1 MMSDISR
8 IILFISCMLCAI
20 QDVRW
25 RRIHVLT
32 YLIFMLPG
40 LLLSYMGERSPEDMI
55 LALIP
60 GSLLYIASMI
70 TGQSIGKGDALW
82 FLLAGL
88 FCGLR
93 DILFIFSIACFLCAF
108 GALIVFATHG
118 GNIRRLRGYRLPF
131 MAFVPLPV
139 LMGAFLGNGQE
150 LWTTGCG

>member
-25 RRIHVLT
+25 RRIHILT

-60 GSLLYIASMI
+60 GILLYVASMI
-70 TGQSIGKGDALW
+70 TGQSIGKGDSLW
-82 FLLAGL
+82 FLLARL

-139 LMGAFLGNGQE
+139 LMGAFL
-150 LWTTGCG
+150 

>member
-32 YLIFMLPG
+32 YLIFLLPG

-139 LMGAFLGNGQE
+139 LMGAFL
-150 LWTTGCG
+150 